1 MAYTPRLKQKY
12 NSEIVNKLKG
22 NYKSVMQVPK
32 LVKISLNQ
40 GVGNESTDK
49 KFIDTAQQEMSAIA
63 GQKALVTKSKKDISN
78 FKVRKGMPV
87 GVMVTL
93 RGDKMYEFLD
103 RLISATLP
111 RVRDFKGV
119 PKKGFDEYSTLGI
132 YGKLDTFTV
141 ESLLQPGDYVIDIG
155 AAIGYFTLIFAGIGS
170 LFAFLIFQRFE
181 VIYLIFSFIVLEVS
195 ITLLVGK
202 KLYTKYSK
210 FLLTQKILQFA
221 IGIGLFF
228 LLGVNGVLIGIALA
242 NFSLIPIF
250 YKELRRY
257 KIDFSLLKPKK
268 EFIINNQMIY
278 LISVFRRDIDKII
291 VVPILGFTVLG
302 NFALTL
308 QFFTIM
314 MIISSISYKYLLPKD
329 VSGEKNVKLK
339 KFLILFSIIIA
350 FSGFVFSP
358 FFIENFFT
366 KFSES
371 IIPIQIA
378 SFCVIP
384 STVAMILF
392 SKILALEKSRF
403 LIIANLV
410 QLCVILIGTI
420 SLGILYG
427 IIGVTIAFIL
437 GNTVYAIILTV
448 INYNY
453 VGKGKFDI

>member
-1 MAYTPRLKQKY
+1 MDESGKDQNWSNIRKKLFA
-12 NSEIVNKLKG
+12 LKG
-22 NYKSVMQVPK
+22 LALIGSAD
-32 LVKISLNQ
+32 II
-40 GVGNESTDK
+40 GN
-49 KFIDTAQQEMSAIA
+49 AVSAIFW
-63 GQKALVTKSKKDISN
+63 LVVASLLLVEEYGEISY
-78 FKVRKGMPV
+78 F
-87 GVMVTL
+87 
-93 RGDKMYEFLD
+93 
-103 RLISATLP
+103 IAIAS
-111 RVRDFKGV
+111 
-119 PKKGFDEYSTLGI
+119 LGI
-132 YGKLDTFTV
+132 CCVVGSPETLMVFSTKHQKIIPT
-141 ESLLQPGDYVIDIG
+141 LLLL
-155 AAIGYFTLIFAGIGS
+155 TLIFAVAAS
-170 LFAFLIFQRFE
+170 LIAFVIVQRFE
-181 VIYLIFSFIVLEVS
+181 IIFLIFSFIVLEVS

-221 IGIGLFF
+221 IGISLYF

-250 YKELRRY
+250 YKELRYY
-257 KIDFSLLKPKK
+257 KIDLSLLKPKK
-268 EFIINNQMIY
+268 EFIINTHLIY

-339 KFLILFSIIIA
+339 IFLILISIIIA
-350 FSGFVFSP
+350 FLGFVFSP

-371 IIPIQIA
+371 IIPIQIV
-378 SFCVIP
+378 SFAVIP
-384 STVAMILF
+384 TTISVILF

-403 LIIANLV
+403 LIVANSV
-410 QLCVILIGTI
+410 QLCVILIATI
-420 SLGILYG
+420 FLGILYG
-427 IIGVTIAFIL
+427 IIGVTIAFVL
-437 GNTVYAIILTV
+437 GNTVHAITLAV
-448 INYNY
+448 INYKY

>member
-1 MAYTPRLKQKY
+1 MNENEKDEDSSSLK
-12 NSEIVNKLKG
+12 NKLFAHKG
-22 NYKSVMQVPK
+22 
-32 LVKISLNQ
+32 LALI
-40 GVGNESTDK
+40 GSTDIIAGAISAVFWLVVASLLLVEEYGEISY
-49 KFIDTAQQEMSAIA
+49 FIAIA
-63 GQKALVTKSKKDISN
+63 SLGLCCVVGSPETLTVFSTKHQKIIPTILV
-78 FKVRKGMPV
+78 
-87 GVMVTL
+87 L
-93 RGDKMYEFLD
+93 
-103 RLISATLP
+103 
-111 RVRDFKGV
+111 
-119 PKKGFDEYSTLGI
+119 
-132 YGKLDTFTV
+132 
-141 ESLLQPGDYVIDIG
+141 
-155 AAIGYFTLIFAGIGS
+155 TLIFAVLAS
-170 LFAFLIFQRFE
+170 LIAFIIVQRFE
-181 VIYLIFSFIVLEVS
+181 IIFLIFSFIILEVS

-210 FLLTQKILQFA
+210 FFLIQKILQFA
-221 IGIGLFF
+221 IGVGLSFS
-228 LLGVNGVLIGIALA
+228 LGVNGVLIGITVA

-250 YKELRRY
+250 YKELRCY

-268 EFIINNQMIY
+268 EFIINTHLIY
-278 LISVFRRDIDKII
+278 LISVFRRDVDKII

-339 KFLILFSIIIA
+339 KILILVSILIA
-350 FSGFVFSP
+350 FSGFFFSP

-378 SFCVIP
+378 SFAVIP
-384 STVAMILF
+384 TTISVILF

-403 LIIANLV
+403 LIVSNSV
-410 QLCVILIGTI
+410 QLCVILIATI
-420 SLGILYG
+420 FLGIHYG

-437 GNTVYAIILTV
+437 GNTVYAITLAV

-453 VGKGKFDI
+453 VGRGKFDI